1 MTVDLKP
8 AIVGFLAA
16 ALGTI
21 AVGLFRGIPLQSLL
35 PLAAVVGVLFAAG
48 NIFIEHRRQR

>member
-1 MTVDLKP
+1 MTVDLKL
-8 AIVGFLAA
+8 ALVGFLAA